1 MQISRIDG
9 GTSVDPIENS
19 WDWWHELVNYER
31 RPASL
36 EELKLQRITEILDK
50 IGNPHLPLKCLHVAG
65 TKGKGS
71 VCAYVDSILRKAGYS
86 VGLFTSP
93 HLVEINE
100 RFVINGHQ
108 ISTPELKER
117 VLEIHSASSKIPC
130 EPPTFFEVA
139 TCVAFKHFMDLS
151 LDYVVLETGLGGRL
165 DSTNVCR
172 PIACALTSISLDH
185 TKQLGSTV
193 ELIAAEKAGILKA
206 GVPAVSGIRTKGPK
220 EVIQEKAK
228 IIGTDLWEID
238 NQIKE
243 INLNLESNGKWSF
256 DLDLPTR
263 TYSGLV
269 AGLSGRHQI
278 DNASIAIA
286 MIERAGIEVSDTA
299 TKHGTNFLN
308 WPGRVEVIAKDPW
321 IILDTAHNTAS
332 VIALTEALKDLPA
345 SGKKHLVFAASQD
358 KDIRGMLNHLVG
370 RFDTIH
376 LTRYSGG
383 TRAATPSD
391 MLEFIPEKLKKRC
404 IINDNSET
412 SLAITI
418 KNASRNDLICI
429 TGSVFLAGELKNKIY
444 KFITNAI

>member
-1 MQISRIDG
+1 M
-9 GTSVDPIENS
+9 
-19 WDWWHELVNYER
+19 VNYER

-36 EELKLQRITEILDK
+36 EELKLQRITEILNAV
-50 IGNPHLPLKCLHVAG
+50 GNPHHLLKCLHVAG

-100 RFVINGHQ
+100 RFAVNGQ
-108 ISTPELKER
+108 PISTAELKER
-117 VLEIHSASSKIPC
+117 VLEIRSASAKISC

-139 TCVAFKHFMDLS
+139 TCVAFKHFKDLS

-172 PIACALTSISLDH
+172 PIASGLTSISLDH

-193 ELIAAEKAGILKA
+193 ELIAAEKAGILKS
-206 GVPAVSGIRTKGPK
+206 GVPAVSGVRSKGPK

-228 IIGTDLWEID
+228 IIETDLWELD
-238 NQIKE
+238 EQIKVT
-243 INLNLESNGKWSF
+243 NLSPETNAKWSF
-256 DLDLPTR
+256 NLELPNR
-263 TYSGLV
+263 NFSGLV
-269 AGLSGRHQI
+269 AGLSGKHQI

-286 MIERAGIEVSDTA
+286 MIERAGIRVSDKA
-299 TKHGTNFLN
+299 IKDGIQNVN
-308 WPGRVEVIAKDPW
+308 WPGRVEVIEKNPW

-332 VIALTEALKDLPA
+332 IIALTEALKDIPI

-358 KDIRGMLNHLVG
+358 KDITGMLNHLASK
-370 RFDTIH
+370 FDAIH

-383 TRAATPSD
+383 IRAANPQD
-391 MLEFIPEKLKKRC
+391 MLECIPKEFRARCLLNENPLISLSFALKH
-404 IINDNSET
+404 
-412 SLAITI
+412 
-418 KNASRNDLICI
+418 ASRADLICI
-429 TGSVFLAGELKNKIY
+429 TGSVFLAGDLKNKIQY
-444 KFITNAI
+444 LLRERR